1 VRRLGFIAGVV
12 ATAAAALAVSAPADD
27 SRTYLIEMY
36 NAFGI
41 VEGSDVRVAGVNA
54 GEVKTLDVNS
64 KKRAVVEVELSGPL
78 AVLGENTTCSTEP
91 QSLIAEYFID
101 CQPDGPEIESS
112 GDIEDPDVPASAVEQ
127 TVQNDLVADTLREP
141 FKRRLQ
147 LLINEFGTALAGNSE
162 NLNEAI
168 RLGAPALRDTE
179 KVLKVLGNQNRIIRD
194 LNVDSDAIIARL
206 TERRE
211 DVVRF
216 ISEARD
222 TAAASAERRDDLSQD
237 FAKLDD
243 FLAGLNPTLRQLER
257 FAKAAGPCPVEALEA
272 GSPDCGLLPNLRASA
287 PGLNTLVQNL
297 PEFNDNGRAAL
308 RSLGSAS
315 DKGRMALNRGKE
327 EIDALA
333 KSGKNATYVG
343 EMLADLFRDIDDP
356 GRATE
361 WDTRAEADTGR
372 PTQPGCTETDPA
384 PVECPGYTG
393 LEGLLNYAYYQTG
406 ATNQF
411 DQVGHLLHFNLY
423 YIFTGDCGAFTTG
436 RDPETG
442 EVRLPTVGPGHTS
455 TPQLNSYDENGN
467 PNPNELTKCAT
478 WLGDTQPGLT
488 QDDGLGPYDQSVC
501 PDGTEPQHAEDTLC
515 GPNAQ
520 KALASAEQEKK
531 PASGGSGPGG
541 GGLLDDL
548 PGGDLPDDGGLPD
561 LPDLPDLPG
570 GGGNGGNG
578 GGGLNL
584 DDLLDLPRNL
594 LNDLPRRIQDRLRN
608 QTRTSGGGNGGSS
621 GGGGGGNAVNNLL
634 DFLLGP

>member
-1 VRRLGFIAGVV
+1 MRRLGFIAGLV
-12 ATAAAALAVSAPADD
+12 ATGAAVLAVSAPADD

-54 GEVKTLDVNS
+54 GGVTNLEVNS

-78 AVLGENTTCSTEP
+78 ATLGQNTTCSTEP

-127 TVQNDLVADTLREP
+127 TVQNDLVANTLREP

-147 LLINEFGTALAGNSE
+147 LLINEFGTALAGNPE

-179 KVLKVLGNQNRIIRD
+179 KVTRVLGNQNRIIRD
-194 LNVDSDAIIARL
+194 LNVDSDAIISRL

-216 ISEARD
+216 IQEARD

-243 FLAGLNPTLRQLER
+243 FLVRLNPTLKQLENFSR
-257 FAKAAGPCPVEALEA
+257 EGTP
-272 GSPDCGLLPNLRASA
+272 LLTNLRGSA

-361 WDTRAEADTGR
+361 EDTRAADDTGR
-372 PTQPGCTETDPA
+372 TGDPGACAADPG
-384 PVECPGYTG
+384 PVRCPGYTG
-393 LEGLLNYAYYQTG
+393 MEGLLNYAYYQTG

-411 DQVGHLLHFNLY
+411 DQLGHLLHFNLY
-423 YIFTGDCGAFTTG
+423 YIFTGPCGAFTSG

-442 EVRLPTVGPGHTS
+442 EVKLPAVDGLPTNNPSLTGPEDFPGT
-455 TPQLNSYDENGN
+455 E
-467 PNPNELTKCAT
+467 EIAKCIT
-478 WLGDTQPGLT
+478 WLGNHQPGIT
-488 QDDGLGPYDQSVC
+488 VDDGLGPYDPSVC
-501 PDGTEPQHAEDTLC
+501 PNDTKPQQAAETLC

-520 KALASAEQEKK
+520 KAAAPADPKKK
-531 PASGGSGPGG
+531 PGSGGSGPGG

-548 PGGDLPDDGGLPD
+548 PGGDLPGDGGLPD
-561 LPDLPDLPG
+561 LPG
-570 GGGNGGNG
+570 GS

-594 LNDLPRRIQDRLRN
+594 LNDLPRRIQERLRN
-608 QTRTSGGGNGGSS
+608 QRRNSGDGSNGGSS
-621 GGGGGGNAVNNLL
+621 GGGGDAANDLL

>member
-1 VRRLGFIAGVV
+1 MRRLGFIAGLI

-27 SRTYLIEMY
+27 SRTYMIEMY

-54 GEVKTLDVNS
+54 GSVEDLDVNS
-64 KKRAVVEVELSGPL
+64 KKRAVVTVKLSGPL
-78 AVLGENTTCSTEP
+78 AVLGENTTCKTAP

-112 GDIEDPDVPASAVEQ
+112 GDIEDPDVPASQVEQ
-127 TVQNDLVADTLREP
+127 TVQNDLVQDTLREP

-147 LLINEFGTALAGNSE
+147 LLINEFGTALAGNPE

-206 TERRE
+206 TDRRE

-216 ISEARD
+216 IQEARD

-243 FLAGLNPTLRQLER
+243 FLAKLNPTLVQLEN
-257 FAKAAGPCPVEALEA
+257 FSSAGTP
-272 GSPDCGLLPNLRASA
+272 LLTNLDASA

-297 PEFNDNGRAAL
+297 PKFNNNGRAAL

-315 DKGRMALNRGKE
+315 EKGKMALNRGKE

-333 KSGKNATYVG
+333 KSGRNATYVG

-356 GRATE
+356 ERATE
-361 WDTRAEADTGR
+361 EDARVAADTGR
-372 PTQPGCTETDPA
+372 PKRTIQLNNGDELEVD
-384 PVECPGYTG
+384 PGYTG
-393 LEGLLNYAYYQTG
+393 MEGLLNYAYYQTG

-423 YIFTGDCGAFTTG
+423 YALTGPCGAFTSG

-442 EVRLPTVGPGHTS
+442 AVELPSVGGGT
-455 TPQLNSYDENGN
+455 T
-467 PNPNELTKCAT
+467 PNPSLTGAEDFPGTEEITKCAT
-478 WLGDTQPGLT
+478 WLGNHQPGITTNENLT
-488 QDDGLGPYDQSVC
+488 HYDQSVC
-501 PDGTEPQHAEDTLC
+501 PQDTKPQQAKDTLC
-515 GPNAQ
+515 GP
-520 KALASAEQEKK
+520 ALLKASAPSGQRQKK
-531 PASGGSGPGG
+531 SASGGSNSGNG
-541 GGLLDDL
+541 GGLQDL
-548 PGGDLPDDGGLPD
+548 PGGDEPGGLPD
-561 LPDLPDLPG
+561 LPDVPGLPG
-570 GGGNGGNG
+570 GNGGNGGNG

-594 LNDLPRRIQDRLRN
+594 LNDLPQRIQDRLRN
-608 QTRTSGGGNGGSS
+608 QQSGSNTGGSG
-621 GGGGGGNAVNNLL
+621 GGGGGGNAVNDLL